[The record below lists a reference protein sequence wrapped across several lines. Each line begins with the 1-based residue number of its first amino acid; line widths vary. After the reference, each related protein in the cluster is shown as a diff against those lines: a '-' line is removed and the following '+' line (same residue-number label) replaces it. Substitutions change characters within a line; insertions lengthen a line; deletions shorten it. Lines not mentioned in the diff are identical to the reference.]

1 MIDMDL
7 DDEIATMREEI
18 PNTNSET
25 KIKKLS
31 KRLKLLEAF
40 RDSRATNQSG

>member
-1 MIDMDL
+1 LEGEVEHI
-7 DDEIATMREEI
+7 REEI
-18 PNTNSET
+18 PATNSET

-40 RDSRATNQSG
+40 ANQVTSPSG